1 MIAGLGLYK
10 ARLWSL
16 LADSKRIKAK
26 MLTEFYQIINQSIT
40 KTKMKLNI
48 TFFII
53 AVLTLVDARFGYT
66 SHIVTG
72 PLGCG
77 SQFHIKH
84 FRGRTIAIP
93 LDPECQVGPAS
104 DLGRQQSVRRYG
116 PVNRRFMQNWSRFI
130 RFTDRQNAKFWI
142 NTLKFSLVHFPS
154 LFLFH

>member
-1 MIAGLGLYK
+1 
-10 ARLWSL
+10 
-16 LADSKRIKAK
+16 
-26 MLTEFYQIINQSIT
+26 MLTGFYQIINQSIKK

-53 AVLTLVDARFGYT
+53 AVLTLVEARFGYT

-130 RFTDRQNAKFWI
+130 RFTDRQNAKF
-142 NTLKFSLVHFPS
+142 
-154 LFLFH
+154 